1 MPVITFEGPVI
12 ENLEVKRKLVQKL
25 TDAAVETFEKIPR
38 EAFIVLIKEN
48 PPTNVGSG
56 GTLLID
62 RSKP

>member
-12 ENLEVKRKLVQKL
+12 QDVEVKRELTRKL
-25 TDAAVETFEKIPR
+25 TDAAAETFPNVPR

-62 RSKP
+62 RMKP